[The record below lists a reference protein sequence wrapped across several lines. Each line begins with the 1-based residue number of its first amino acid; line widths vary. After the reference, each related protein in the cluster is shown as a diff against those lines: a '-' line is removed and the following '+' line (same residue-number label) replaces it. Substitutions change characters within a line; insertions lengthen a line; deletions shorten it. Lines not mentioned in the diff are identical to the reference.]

1 MVNEAEPKVNMAMKM
16 AVMMMMMMMMMMI
29 VIVIVIVIVMI
40 MMRMTRVMMGLVGL
54 ISIQTM
60 APKPRKGT
68 QAMKVMM

>member
-1 MVNEAEPKVNMAMKM
+1 MAMKM
-16 AVMMMMMMMMMMI
+16 AVRMMMMMMMI

>member
-16 AVMMMMMMMMMMI
+16 AVMMMMMMMMM
-29 VIVIVIVIVMI
+29 IVIVIVIVMI